1 PATEPAPRKTPVR
14 TLRLRIGLLGT
25 GRGLPPSRRR
35 ALLWRG
41 RGVEISQTALEV
53 VEDEPDGRLRLCCRS
68 DQAVAVPHDEDAAA
82 VQRALELRDPR
93 GAVRRATLALCFR
106 QQRLG
111 FSGDVLRALLIRKR
125 RADDLTAPLED
136 DGGADLRGDLP
147 QARESGG
154 GVHTAPHTR
163 RNRSRC
169 RPDTRRPQAE

>member
-1 PATEPAPRKTPVR
+1 GDAEGGGGGERRLGVREP
-14 TLRLRIGLLGT
+14 
-25 GRGLPPSRRR
+25 RR
-35 ALLWRG
+35 
-41 RGVEISQTALEV
+41 
-53 VEDEPDGRLRLCCRS
+53 
-68 DQAVAVPHDEDAAA
+68 
-82 VQRALELRDPR
+82 
-93 GAVRRATLALCFR
+93 AVRRATLALCFR

-111 FSGDVLRALLIRKR
+111 FSRDVLRALLIRKR